1 MSGAWLTQSVNN
13 PNSFKKAIEIRLKDQ
28 WITTWNT
35 NLIMKN
41 ICNSYR
47 MYKVVYVMEEYL
59 VKSSKKN
66 RIMLSKLRACNNNLP
81 IIEGRYRNISKE
93 ERICNMCENNFV
105 GDEFHMLFVCQNEN
119 IVRLRNMYIPEY
131 YKNRPSLYKYGLL
144 IQTTSCKTLNNLAL
158 FLQAVFK
165 MMR

>member
-1 MSGAWLTQSVNN
+1 MYKCLLELDTSGIYSSPWIAYVKSICNDCGMSGAWLTQSVNN

-59 VKSSKKN
+59 VKLSMKN
-66 RIMLSKLRACNNNLP
+66 RIMLSKLRACNNKLP
-81 IIEGRYRNISKE
+81 IIEGRYRNISRAE
-93 ERICNMCENNFV
+93 
-105 GDEFHMLFVCQNEN
+105 
-119 IVRLRNMYIPEY
+119 
-131 YKNRPSLYKYGLL
+131 
-144 IQTTSCKTLNNLAL
+144 
-158 FLQAVFK
+158 
-165 MMR
+165 